1 MKKRGNLTLYPIF
14 MALYPGIALLAN
26 NRTQV
31 KLHVGFRSMGVSL
44 LLGLLVWLITWLILK
59 NRDKSA
65 LLSTL
70 ILILAFSYGHVYAML
85 KHITLFGI
93 LIGRH
98 RYLAPAWAVLLIVG
112 ASLILG
118 RLRKPERFTPALNWI
133 LGLAIALPVAQIAI
147 FTIRI
152 NLRSGYADTY
162 PESVGDVKLIP
173 PSEGLPDIYYIIMDG
188 YTRADT
194 LSEVFSYD
202 NSPFLDRLREM
213 GFYVADC
220 SQSNYAQTELSLA
233 SSLNLNYLDAL
244 GDEFVASST
253 DRSPLWSFIEHSM
266 TRDLLEEMGYKVV
279 AFETG
284 YYWTQLE
291 DADVY
296 FRPDMSTV
304 ESLRAFGGLSDFEVM
319 FFKSSIGLLIADGVM
334 VLPTVFQPDLD
345 YPDKIHRERVLFTLS
360 ELEAIP
366 KIPGPKFAFVHVVA
380 PHFPY
385 VFGPNGEQVTPIH
398 SDNPQ
403 DRQANNIKGYRDQVI
418 FVNNQLERILE
429 RIIRDSS
436 IAPVIVIQ
444 GDHGPG
450 LVPDSIFAMHR
461 MNILNVYLLPAPE
474 ESELY
479 ASITPVNSFR
489 VVFNHVFGADFEL
502 LEDVSRLSSYEN
514 PYQYT
519 IVENLCTTER

>member
-1 MKKRGNLTLYPIF
+1 
-14 MALYPGIALLAN
+14 
-26 NRTQV
+26 V
-31 KLHVGFRSMGVSL
+31 
-44 LLGLLVWLITWLILK
+44 
-59 NRDKSA
+59 
-65 LLSTL
+65 
-70 ILILAFSYGHVYAML
+70 
-85 KHITLFGI
+85 GI
-93 LIGRH
+93 L
-98 RYLAPAWAVLLIVG
+98 
-112 ASLILG
+112 LILG
-118 RLRKPERFTPALNWI
+118 RAWKPERLTPVLNWI
-133 LGLAIALPVAQIAI
+133 LGLAIALPITQLVL
-147 FTIRI
+147 FNIRI
-152 NLRSGYADTY
+152 NLPGDYADVNTGT
-162 PESVGDVKLIP
+162 VGDLKLIP
-173 PSEGLPDIYYIIMDG
+173 PSDELPDIYYVIMDG

-194 LSEVFSYD
+194 LREVFNYD

-233 SSLNLNYLDAL
+233 SSLNFNYIEVL
-244 GDEFVASST
+244 GDEFVAGSS
-253 DRSPLWSFIEHSM
+253 DRSHLWSLIEHSA
-266 TRDLLEEMGYKVV
+266 TRNLLEELGYKVI

-296 FRPDMSTV
+296 LRPEMSTV
-304 ESLRAFGGLSDFEVM
+304 ESLRAFGGLNDFEVM

-334 VLPTVFQPDLD
+334 VLPTIFQPDLD

-385 VFGPNGEQVTPIH
+385 VFGPNGEQVAPIH

-403 DRQANNIKGYRDQVI
+403 DRQAHDIEGYRNQVI
-418 FVNNQLERILE
+418 FVNSQLERILE
-429 RIIRDSS
+429 RLLQDSS
-436 IAPVIVIQ
+436 VAPVIIIQ

-450 LVPDSIFAMHR
+450 LIPDSIFAEHR
-461 MNILNVYLLPAPE
+461 MNILNVYFLPTPE
-474 ESELY
+474 HSELY

-489 VVFNHVFGADFEL
+489 VVFNHVFGTDFEI
-502 LEDVSRLSSYEN
+502 LEDVSRLSSYED

-519 IVENLCTTER
+519 IVENLCAVER